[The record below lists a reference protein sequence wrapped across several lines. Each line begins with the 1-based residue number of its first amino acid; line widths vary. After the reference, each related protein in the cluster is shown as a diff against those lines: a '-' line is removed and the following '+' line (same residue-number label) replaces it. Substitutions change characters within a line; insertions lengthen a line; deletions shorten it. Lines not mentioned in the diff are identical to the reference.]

1 MKVRPSINPLNANH
15 TKWSNTI
22 KKFVDKLPTKCLSMF
37 YHFVELA
44 LKGLN
49 LPGTTEELHLDGRS
63 NNTHDLLFLNSNE
76 LNNSY
81 NIMQQYKGNL

>member
-1 MKVRPSINPLNANH
+1 M
-15 TKWSNTI
+15 
-22 KKFVDKLPTKCLSMF
+22 FEYVD
-37 YHFVELA
+37 HFVELA

-49 LPGTTEELHLDGRS
+49 LPDITEELHLVGRS

-81 NIMQQYKGNL
+81 YIMQQYKGNL